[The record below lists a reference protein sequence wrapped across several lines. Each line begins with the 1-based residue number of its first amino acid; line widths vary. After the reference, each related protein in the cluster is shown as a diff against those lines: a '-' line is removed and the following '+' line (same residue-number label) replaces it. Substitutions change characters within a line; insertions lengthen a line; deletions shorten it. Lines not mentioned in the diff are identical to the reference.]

1 MELTTQAVTRLT
13 VTQSAEDDPKFQVRR
28 SSLVRASATWSCS
41 FLIAFA
47 PRPFTFS
54 AELLYEPLSYR
65 FVQDLLTD
73 KTPLTERCDGYYGE
87 MDKVPLRVAAL
98 DPVKTK

>member
-13 VTQSAEDDPKFQVRR
+13 VTESAEDDPKFQVSASERR
-28 SSLVRASATWSCS
+28 LTVGLVTYQVDVNGATG
-41 FLIAFA
+41 
-47 PRPFTFS
+47 PFTFS